1 MAKKRKHFYIRV
13 TNDKYEH
20 IVAIADT
27 AKELAKICNTTT
39 SVIYSSITHNTGT
52 YKKVPFEEVD

>member
-1 MAKKRKHFYIRV
+1 MDKVVYIRV

-27 AKELAKICNTTT
+27 ARELARLCNT
-39 SVIYSSITHNTGT
+39 SVSTVYSSISHKRGT
-52 YKKVPFEEVD
+52 YKKIILEE